1 MTSFVS
7 SLLFQPFVKLTW
19 NHDLFTVFQCPD
31 SIVNEGYTIICPVRS
46 HFCLHIMHVR
56 MCVLTHTLLCMWRK
70 ILHRNMF
77 PSIIIFT
84 LKMGLSVIVSSF
96 CSFLF
101 SVFPQYA
108 SVACVIKNYFRKPF
122 SSFVYNISVRPDT
135 HPLVLLMVIYLNGLF
150 EMALIFG
157 KCWDNWVT
165 YHISGKKMNKKPQRN
180 RWRSARQRSGSY
192 RKVFGSRYMYVHELS
207 WNFLDLWRG
216 WI

>member
-96 CSFLF
+96 CSFVF

-122 SSFVYNISVRPDT
+122 SSFVYNT
-135 HPLVLLMVIYLNGLF
+135 WHPPTGVVNGNLF
-150 EMALIFG
+150 KWLIWNG
-157 KCWDNWVT
+157 T
-165 YHISGKKMNKKPQRN
+165 YFWKMLGQLSHLSYFRKKDEQETPKEQVK
-180 RWRSARQRSGSY
+180 
-192 RKVFGSRYMYVHELS
+192 
-207 WNFLDLWRG
+207 
-216 WI
+216 IC